1 MSDVVVGIV
10 NYEDHILM
18 VKRAKQ
24 EEKLVW
30 VFPGG
35 KVQEGETRE
44 EACIREIYEETG
56 LNVSIIKLFGERIH
70 PETGVKITY
79 FLCKYDGGQ
88 IIIQNKD
95 EILEIAYKTREEFLQ
110 DVKIDVYEPV
120 KEYIKKY
127 IK

>member
-44 EACIREIYEETG
+44 EACVREIYEETG

-70 PETGVKITY
+70 PETGAKMAY
-79 FLCKYDGGQ
+79 FLCKYDSGQ

-95 EILEIAYKTREEFLQ
+95 EILEVAYKTREEFLQ

>member
-24 EEKLVW
+24 EENLVW

-35 KVQEGETRE
+35 KVQEGETKE
-44 EACIREIYEETG
+44 AACIREIYEETG

-70 PETGVKITY
+70 PETGAKMAY
-79 FLCKYDGGQ
+79 FLCKYDSGQ

-95 EILEIAYKTREEFLQ
+95 EILEVAYKTREEFLQ